1 MKYRRF
7 GYIYLLFPRQGDYT
21 HFTLTRALRYLVLN
35 RIVKLARSSLL
46 FSLFT
51 LTGCSLSPA
60 IPVLGAA
67 FPGWFF
73 CLLGAALLLIP
84 CHILIVRKGWQS
96 RFSPLVFS
104 YLALMFLFATILWFL
119 FFVN

>member
-1 MKYRRF
+1 M
-7 GYIYLLFPRQGDYT
+7 
-21 HFTLTRALRYLVLN
+21 N
-35 RIVKLARSSLL
+35 RIVKLPRPTLL
-46 FSLFT
+46 FLLFT
-51 LTGCSLSPA
+51 LSGCSLSPA

-67 FPGWFF
+67 FPGWVF
-73 CLLGAALLLIP
+73 CLTGAALLLIP

-119 FFVN
+119 LFVN

>member
-1 MKYRRF
+1 M
-7 GYIYLLFPRQGDYT
+7 
-21 HFTLTRALRYLVLN
+21 N
-35 RIVKLARSSLL
+35 RIVKLARPSLL

-73 CLLGAALLLIP
+73 CLLGASLLLIP
-84 CHILIVRKGWQS
+84 FHILIVRKGWQS

-104 YLALMFLFATILWFL
+104 YLALMFLFSTILWFL